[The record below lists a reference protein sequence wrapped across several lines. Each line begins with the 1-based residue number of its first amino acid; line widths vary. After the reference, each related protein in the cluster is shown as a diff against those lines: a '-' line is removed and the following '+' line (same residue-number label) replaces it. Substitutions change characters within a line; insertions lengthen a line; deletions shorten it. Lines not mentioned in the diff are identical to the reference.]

1 MTDVEREIA
10 ENEAAYKDEEI
21 LMQAFIERARQRVLW
36 GVQSLPNGTARH
48 DDWQV
53 SEFYKRVTD
62 ANDKDGT
69 LSWRDVLLEEVFEAL
84 AESDTEPL
92 REELIQVIAVAVA
105 WISDLD
111 SDGQAGNCGNS

>member
-1 MTDVEREIA
+1 MSELASLT
-10 ENEAAYKDEEI
+10 AALRDEEI
-21 LMQAFIERARQRVLW
+21 FAQAAMERHRQRIKW
-36 GVQSLPNGTARH
+36 GIQSLPNGTARH

-53 SEFYKRVTD
+53 AEFYKRVTD

-84 AESDTEPL
+84 AESETEPL
-92 REELIQVIAVAVA
+92 RTELIQVIAVCAA

-111 SDGQAGNCGNS
+111 SNGEGGNGGNA